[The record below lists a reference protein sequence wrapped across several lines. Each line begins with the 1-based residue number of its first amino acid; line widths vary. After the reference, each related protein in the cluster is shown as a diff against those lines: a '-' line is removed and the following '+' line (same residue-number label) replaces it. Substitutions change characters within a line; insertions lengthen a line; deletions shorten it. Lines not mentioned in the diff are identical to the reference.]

1 MGPSPYFIGNP
12 GEIKDNRGSD
22 KIPRRQ
28 SVAEDCST
36 LRHCTHY
43 TVQYS
48 AVQSSVRGEE
58 SGGRRRELGLA
69 VSGIPYLIAST
80 ETRRHGPASSSSR
93 DGDKDDRAR
102 DRGQCPN
109 TPDNQT

>member
-48 AVQSSVRGEE
+48 TEQCPGRGERRAE
-58 SGGRRRELGLA
+58 EGARAGSEWHSLSDSTGGG
-69 VSGIPYLIAST
+69 
-80 ETRRHGPASSSSR
+80 
-93 DGDKDDRAR
+93 
-102 DRGQCPN
+102 
-109 TPDNQT
+109 